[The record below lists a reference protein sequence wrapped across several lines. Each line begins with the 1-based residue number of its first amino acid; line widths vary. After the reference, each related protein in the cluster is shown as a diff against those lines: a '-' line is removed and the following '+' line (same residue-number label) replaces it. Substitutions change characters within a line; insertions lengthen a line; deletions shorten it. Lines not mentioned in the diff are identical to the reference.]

1 MQYQDFSWIQ
11 TAFQMNFLLNTP
23 ELSTACVHHGEGAHS
38 FVPAGPSLHFGSS
51 HMALIS
57 QLLKPTE
64 FWDQEVLVLK
74 FQNCRRAPSSGACP
88 GDAGPRTIQ
97 HL

>member
-38 FVPAGPSLHFGSS
+38 FVPAGPYILGAATWLSYSS
-51 HMALIS
+51 
-57 QLLKPTE
+57 
-64 FWDQEVLVLK
+64 F
-74 FQNCRRAPSSGACP
+74 
-88 GDAGPRTIQ
+88 
-97 HL
+97 

>member
-23 ELSTACVHHGEGAHS
+23 ELSTARVHHGEGAHS

-51 HMALIS
+51 HMALI
-57 QLLKPTE
+57 
-64 FWDQEVLVLK
+64 F
-74 FQNCRRAPSSGACP
+74 
-88 GDAGPRTIQ
+88 
-97 HL
+97 